1 MILNRILFFF
11 IFGTL
16 FFSFISNDF
25 FQIIIPEKWP
35 ITKHNFKQ
43 DPLSKSKVALG
54 RFLFYDPIL
63 SLDSTVSCASC
74 HSPYNAF
81 THVDHNVSHGIQ
93 DAIGTRNAPALMNL
107 AWHPLF
113 MWDGAIHHID
123 VQALAPISHPK
134 EMGESLEH
142 VVLKLNKSKWYRAKF
157 FEAFGDSQVTGHRAL
172 KALSQFQLTLISSN
186 SKYDSVMRKQASFSA
201 QEHNGYLLFQKHCNT
216 CHSEPLFSS
225 YQFASNGLEMDTVFS
240 DLGRYS
246 VTKNPKDSFLFKIPS
261 LRNIEYSL
269 PYMHDGRFKSLNQVL
284 NHYNQSNKL
293 IKNYKKLPSI
303 QLSVNEKVD
312 LMAFLYTLSDKKFIF
327 NKNYEFPRE
336 LLMKK

>member
-1 MILNRILFFF
+1 MNRTLLLF
-11 IFGTL
+11 IFGIL
-16 FFSFISNDF
+16 FFSFVNNDIF
-25 FQIIIPEKWP
+25 VITIPEKWP
-35 ITKHNFKQ
+35 TPKHNFKQ
-43 DPLSKSKVALG
+43 EPLSKSKVDLG

-63 SLDSTVSCASC
+63 SLDSSISCASC

-81 THVDHNVSHGIQ
+81 THVDHNVSHGIH
-93 DAIGTRNAPALMNL
+93 DAVGTRNSPAPMNL
-107 AWHPLF
+107 AWHPFF

-134 EMGESLEH
+134 EMGETLEH
-142 VVLKLNKSKWYRAKF
+142 VVIKLNQSAWYRAKF
-157 FEAFGDSQVTGHRAL
+157 YEAFGDSQVTGHRAL

-186 SKYDSVMRKQASFSA
+186 SKYDSVMRKQTLFSS
-201 QEHNGYLLFQKHCNT
+201 QERNGYLLFQKHCNT
-216 CHSEPLFSS
+216 CHTEPLFSS
-225 YQFASNGLEMDTVFS
+225 YQFASNGLEMDTVFR
-240 DLGRYS
+240 DLGRFAVS
-246 VTKNPKDSFLFKIPS
+246 KNPKDSFLFKIPS

-293 IKNYKKLPSI
+293 IKNNKKLPSI
-303 QLSVNEKVD
+303 YLSANEKVD

-336 LLMKK
+336 LLKKK